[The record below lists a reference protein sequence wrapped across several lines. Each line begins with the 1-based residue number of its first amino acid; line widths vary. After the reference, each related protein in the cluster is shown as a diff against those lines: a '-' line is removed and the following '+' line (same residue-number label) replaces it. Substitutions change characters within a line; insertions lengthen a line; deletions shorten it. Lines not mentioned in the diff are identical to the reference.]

1 MLHHMKSFA
10 VAAMAVCGLL
20 GVLAVSGCGKYDN
33 LERNAQYV
41 SDDLARANAQ
51 AAYESLV
58 KARERWV
65 AAGGG
70 KAADDH
76 AYGAYKDAYDQ
87 YAILYNELL
96 DRKGDSFTGHL
107 HMVSDELPPPPPP
120 GMPAK
125 APGPR
130 TPSPKPV
137 STAPVSHELGDASA
151 AAPAAGI
158 PMTPAVPA
166 AKPKPAAAS
175 DNPFVPVS
183 GQKQTTAKATA
194 KAQAS
199 DANSYV
205 IASGDTLRK
214 IAKHFGIT
222 EKNLMD
228 ANGITDPD
236 KIAAGKSLTIPKH

>member
-20 GVLAVSGCGKYDN
+20 GVFVVSGCGKYEN

-41 SDDLARANAQ
+41 SDDLARENAQ
-51 AAYESLV
+51 VAYENVV
-58 KARERWV
+58 KAHERWV
-65 AAGGG
+65 SAGGG

-76 AYGAYKDAYDQ
+76 AYATYKDVYEQ
-87 YAILYNELL
+87 YAVLYNELL
-96 DRKGDSFTGHL
+96 DRKGDGFSGHL
-107 HMVSDELPPPPPP
+107 HTVADELPPPPP

-125 APGPR
+125 APKPR

-137 STAPVSHELGDASA
+137 SSAPVSHELGDASA

-166 AKPKPAAAS
+166 AKPKPAAAT

-183 GQKQTTAKATA
+183 GQRQTSARTTAKAP
-194 KAQAS
+194 AS
-199 DANSYV
+199 GADSYV

-214 IAKHFGIT
+214 IAKQFGIT

-236 KIAAGKSLTIPKH
+236 KLAAGKSLTIPKH

>member
-20 GVLAVSGCGKYDN
+20 GVFVVSGCGKYDN

-41 SDDLARANAQ
+41 SDDLARENAQ
-51 AAYESLV
+51 AAYEGVV
-58 KARERWV
+58 KAHERWV
-65 AAGGG
+65 SAGGG
-70 KAADDH
+70 KAADDQ

-96 DRKGDSFTGHL
+96 DRQGKSFSGHL
-107 HMVSDELPPPPPP
+107 HMVSDELPPPPP
-120 GMPAK
+120 GMPAQ
-125 APGPR
+125 APGPK
-130 TPSPKPV
+130 TPAPKPV

-166 AKPKPAAAS
+166 AKPKSAAAS

-183 GQKQTTAKATA
+183 GQKQTAARTTAKVQT
-194 KAQAS
+194 S
-199 DANSYV
+199 GANSYV

-214 IAKHFGIT
+214 IAKQFGIT